1 MRWLWF
7 GLGLA
12 ALACVPVQVVTRA
25 DPDTDFSRFATYAQL
40 PAPAETPEAPVY
52 TAALGE
58 QIQREIASLL
68 DAKGYRAVPEQ
79 QADMK
84 VAFNVSQES
93 RERLVVAADPDA
105 NYDVEE
111 PYVQGT
117 LEIEVLNAH
126 GRPVWHGR
134 GTSDVMTRGSLIRES
149 PAAAALA
156 QVHAILEKFPAA
168 R

>member
-1 MRWLWF
+1 MRRIWL

-12 ALACVPVQVVTRA
+12 AVACAPVQVVTRA
-25 DPDTDFSRFATYAQL
+25 DADTDFSRFTTYAQL
-40 PAPAETPEAPVY
+40 PPPAETPDAPVY

-68 DAKGYRAVPEQ
+68 DAKGYRPVPAQ

-84 VAFNVSQES
+84 VAFNVSHES

-105 NYDVEE
+105 NYAVEE

-126 GRPVWHGR
+126 GRQVWHGR
-134 GTSDVMTRGSLIRES
+134 GVSDVLTTGSLIRES
-149 PAAAALA
+149 PADAALA
-156 QVHAILEKFPAA
+156 QVRAILEKFPAA
-168 R
+168 H